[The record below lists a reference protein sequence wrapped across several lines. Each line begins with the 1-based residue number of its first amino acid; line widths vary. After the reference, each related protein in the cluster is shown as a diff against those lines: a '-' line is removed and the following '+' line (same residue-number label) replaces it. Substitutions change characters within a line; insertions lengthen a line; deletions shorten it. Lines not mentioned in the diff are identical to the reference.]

1 MLSRSVFRTVSKTP
15 RVAVSDASLSR
26 SRRILCPSKPGP
38 RAPFEMEPVAL
49 NNHPRTTW
57 PKDQRRDLQ
66 SRHRQLAATRSL
78 SRPII
83 TGTYSA
89 KCSPLLKRTS
99 GPRTP
104 DPECHHRRSLDEQ
117 EGWSRRYSLSLPPPS
132 SLYICPS
139 RSLFISLLFALTISD
154 NQGPRPVCGWT
165 ASLIR
170 ANYAG
175 RLKRFNCP
183 TRRTSL

>member
-1 MLSRSVFRTVSKTP
+1 
-15 RVAVSDASLSR
+15 
-26 SRRILCPSKPGP
+26 
-38 RAPFEMEPVAL
+38 MEPVAL

-78 SRPII
+78 LQPII

-89 KCSPLLKRTS
+89 KYSPPLKRTS

-104 DPECHHRRSLDEQ
+104 DPECHHRRSPDEQ
-117 EGWSRRYSLSLPPPS
+117 EGWSTLAPPPPPS

-154 NQGPRPVCGWT
+154 NQGPRPSGGWT

-170 ANYAG
+170 AHYAG

-183 TRRTSL
+183 TRRTSRSRRNVPSPAKKVEWWRSWSGDRTRWDFSPSLWLDEVRRE